1 MAISF
6 QNRQK
11 SIPIDTRTFKKILRK
26 LLAALDQETS
36 DLSVLV
42 VDDARMQRLNARY
55 RGIDRPTDVLA
66 FAMREGAFPQLNP
79 QLMGDVVISAETAL
93 RQARARRRSFTEELT
108 HLLIHGT
115 LHLLGYDHEA
125 SPAAARV
132 MGTKARAL
140 WRLVAPLLIALP
152 QSTHAASRRP
162 CSAKTRH
169 RGTQE

>member
-1 MAISF
+1 M
-6 QNRQK
+6 
-11 SIPIDTRTFKKILRK
+11 
-26 LLAALDQETS
+26 LAALDQETS

-42 VDDARMQRLNARY
+42 IDDARMQRLNDRY

-66 FAMREGAFPQLNP
+66 FAMREGASPQLNP

-93 RQARARRRSFTEELT
+93 RQARGRRRSFTEELT

-140 WRLVAPLLIALP
+140 WKLVAPLLIAPP
-152 QSTHAASRRP
+152 QPTHAASRCP